1 MVGGKEDYCVA
12 AVSLESLKRRVAMNP
27 TRVEASRDRC
37 QVANTLKQTT
47 QCNHRT
53 ASFLCVTADI
63 ESAIPAYN
71 TPFNK
76 GVTNQEKS
84 VSGSNQDGQVA

>member
-1 MVGGKEDYCVA
+1 MSSRT
-12 AVSLESLKRRVAMNP
+12 VSVPFA
-27 TRVEASRDRC
+27 
-37 QVANTLKQTT
+37 ANTLKQTT

-53 ASFLCVTADI
+53 ASFLCFTADI

-84 VSGSNQDGQVA
+84 VSGNNQDGQVAYTVYQ